1 MVQVN
6 VEAWKCIATLNS
18 HTGDVLD
25 LAWAP
30 HDGWLASCSVDNTV
44 IVWNTMKFP
53 EKLAVLKGHTGLVKV
68 KYLCRCGINNHN
80 LKNII

>member
-1 MVQVN
+1 M
-6 VEAWKCIATLNS
+6 
-18 HTGDVLD
+18 LD

-53 EKLAVLKGHTGLVKV
+53 EKIAVLKGHTGLVKV
-68 KYLCRCGINNHN
+68 SFRKVIFSFAV
-80 LKNII
+80 KVSSI